1 MSNYFNNPLY
11 NNLLYF
17 PKASTLIQRV
27 SSISEIE
34 GMPITTLN
42 SEEVYLNKEDD
53 TVLYISRVDSNGS
66 RIIKRYRFYEDPEP
80 TQQQINDSR
89 YVTIEDFNKLKEDIN
104 AIMNQNKYNGR
115 NKNYGSKPTNE
126 NVRNSEN

>member
-1 MSNYFNNPLY
+1 MSDYFNNPLY
-11 NNLLYF
+11 NNLLFY

-27 SSISEIE
+27 ASIKEIE
-34 GMPITTLN
+34 STPITTLN

-104 AIMNQNKYNGR
+104 TLINQNKYNGR
-115 NKNYGSKPTNE
+115 NKNYGPKPTNE

>member
-104 AIMNQNKYNGR
+104 TIMNQNKYNGR